1 MRPLTLIREFF
12 MPTSPTDLKRQV
24 QQETETL
31 RDLLLHISHTI
42 HANPEL
48 AFREYKA
55 TALLTETLAQHGF
68 DVERGSGGLET
79 AFTATYQKH
88 DGGPTIALLSEYDA
102 LPDIGHACG
111 HNIIAT
117 APIGAALVLRPLLEQ
132 FPGTLKIIGTPAEEY
147 GGGKIK
153 MLRAGAF
160 ENIDVAMMIHPST
173 RHTTH
178 RGSLAFNS
186 LTFEFHGKA
195 AHAAASP
202 HRGINALDAIIMTF
216 NNINAL
222 RQQVREDVRIH
233 GIITDGGVAANIIPD
248 YTRARFI
255 VRANEVGYLSR
266 VTEKVIDCA
275 RGAALATG
283 AELKADSRKGYA
295 NMMSNEVLANLY
307 ADNLSAM
314 DVTIEMPD
322 PSEPMGSTDMGN
334 VSQVIPSIHPYVA
347 IAPRGVAGHSVEM
360 REAARSP
367 QGDEGLMLS
376 AKALAMTVVDLL
388 AQPELVRHAQD
399 AFQRTVATP

>member
-1 MRPLTLIREFF
+1 MTASS
-12 MPTSPTDLKRQV
+12 TALKSQV

-31 RDLLLHISHTI
+31 RDLLLGISHTI

-48 AFREYKA
+48 AFKEYKA
-55 TALLTETLAQHGF
+55 TALLTETLEQHGF
-68 DVERGSGGLET
+68 TVERGSGRLDT

-88 DGGPTIALLSEYDA
+88 DGGPTIALICEYDA

-111 HNIIAT
+111 HNIIAA
-117 APIGAALVLRPLLEQ
+117 APIGAGLVLRSVLEQ

-153 MLRAGAF
+153 MLRDGAF
-160 ENIDVAMMIHPST
+160 EGIDVAMMVHPST
-173 RHTTH
+173 RHMTH

-195 AHAAASP
+195 AHASSAP
-202 HRGINALDAIIMTF
+202 HQGINALDAVIMTF
-216 NNINAL
+216 NHISAL

-255 VRANEVGYLSR
+255 VRAKDVGYLDQ

-275 RGAALATG
+275 RGAALGTG
-283 AELKADSRKGYA
+283 AELKVDSRKGYA
-295 NMMSNEVLANLY
+295 NMMPNDVLANLY
-307 ADNLSAM
+307 ARNL
-314 DVTIEMPD
+314 DVMGVTVEAPD
-322 PSEPMGSTDMGN
+322 PRDPMGSTDMGN
-334 VSQVIPSIHPYVA
+334 VSQAIPSIHPYVA

-360 REAARSP
+360 REAACSP

-376 AKALAMTVVDLL
+376 AKALAMTVIDLL
-388 AQPELVRHAQD
+388 GEPELVSQAQEE
-399 AFQRTVATP
+399 FQRTFAGE